1 MICFPNGVKCNKE
14 RNFAL
19 AESVQ
24 NMNRPYYI
32 IATVCEKSDGNVL
45 RERHEIGKC
54 N

>member
-14 RNFAL
+14 RNFATL
-19 AESVQ
+19 AECK

-32 IATVCEKSDGNVL
+32 IATVCEKSNRTL
-45 RERHEIGKC
+45 YEHHKIGKC